1 VRCPDCAAEV
11 SPLREF
17 CPECGAPTD
26 PGMRQRLRAG
36 KFGARPPEELKR
48 NRKVVLGAAAG
59 LVILAGVMGRGL
71 FSGNIPHDVV
81 KIEHQDEVK
90 GPVVVSAVDLANA
103 YRTNRDAAAER
114 FGDDRELTVTG
125 EFQRIV
131 PDGYGSLDLRLK
143 TSDPEQP
150 LGVDVAGV
158 AIDDA
163 KKLVPGQQVTVS
175 CRGMGEGTD
184 ILWVRDC
191 AVQSAAATT
200 ASGPPAPPAPP
211 VPGSAPPNSPPPNS
225 PPSAG

>member
-26 PGMRQRLRAG
+26 PGMRQRLRDG

-48 NRKVVLGAAAG
+48 NRKTVLAIGGGILILGA
-59 LVILAGVMGRGL
+59 VMGRGL
-71 FSGNIPHDVV
+71 FSGHIPHDVIT
-81 KIEHQDEVK
+81 IEDKSETK

-103 YRTNRDAAAER
+103 YRTNRDAADQK

-191 AVQSAAATT
+191 AIQSGQEASAASPAK
-200 ASGPPAPPAPP
+200 APNPPAAPDAD
-211 VPGSAPPNSPPPNS
+211 SEE
-225 PPSAG
+225 

>member
-1 VRCPDCAAEV
+1 
-11 SPLREF
+11 
-17 CPECGAPTD
+17 
-26 PGMRQRLRAG
+26 
-36 KFGARPPEELKR
+36 
-48 NRKVVLGAAAG
+48 
-59 LVILAGVMGRGL
+59 VITIADK
-71 FSGNIPHDVV
+71 S
-81 KIEHQDEVK
+81 ETK

-103 YRTNRDAAAER
+103 YRTNRDAADQK

-143 TSDPEQP
+143 TADPEQP

-184 ILWVRDC
+184 LLWVRDC
-191 AVQSAAATT
+191 AIQSGEDTSATSPPR
-200 ASGPPAPPAPP
+200 APNPPAAPDTD
-211 VPGSAPPNSPPPNS
+211 SEE
-225 PPSAG
+225 